1 MGKRWARDDR
11 ECIYK
16 DVEGTR
22 KTEVQETRSRTYNQQ
37 PKYCIV
43 EILPKKELKFL
54 VYKKYLGLLQILEI
68 LKRNRN
74 VKFLLLDLRLFSCLP
89 VDSVCKAQLSMVI
102 L

>member
-1 MGKRWARDDR
+1 MYIQGRRR
-11 ECIYK
+11 
-16 DVEGTR
+16 TR
-22 KTEVQETRSRTYNQQ
+22 TTEVQETRSRTYNQKR
-37 PKYCIV
+37 KYCIV
-43 EILPKKELKFL
+43 EILPKKELKSL

-74 VKFLLLDLRLFSCLP
+74 AKFLLLDLRLFSCLL